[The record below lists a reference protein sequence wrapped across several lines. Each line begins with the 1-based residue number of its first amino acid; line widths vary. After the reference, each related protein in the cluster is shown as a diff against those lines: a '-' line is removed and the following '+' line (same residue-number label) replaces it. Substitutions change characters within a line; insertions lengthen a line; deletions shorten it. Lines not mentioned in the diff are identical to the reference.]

1 MKHPIRIRFSKVR
14 LLPPSLVLT
23 IAVSSVT
30 SYIYGQASA
39 PSENAP
45 QSDLMTSLDQ
55 TTLYPVQAQIAETS
69 NLNTVNENA
78 DTVKYLDN
86 ALTRGPFFFS
96 LETTATGTTNLRN
109 TFDNQP
115 STAGAYLTFAVPVGI
130 HFSSPISDFTA
141 NFRYDSN
148 VYPGN
153 SDLNHSSE
161 VYSHQLI
168 HQFSDTTISSWSLA
182 AGHIVLLGH
191 YLSPVIG
198 VGTTGVVASQKS
210 SGLQPITD
218 AATTYSI
225 AHQTSERNSWSASG
239 TAGWITQPVVNSA
252 LGTTTTLEQATAG
265 GDVQWQHALNSR
277 EVAGVEFTDVY
288 VNEISPSG
296 SSNYTLAKLTFGQTL
311 TPHSSFTA
319 GIGPLYSNST
329 LSASPQGNILTYAAN
344 AGFTYRRA
352 NQRIAGGYSR
362 VIELGYYIPSY
373 VDIPNYVA
381 NELYFTYDRPLTSK
395 MLLAVTSQFL
405 TTPGSEGRNNYA
417 QFASNARLDIHLT
430 QALDYHVEGAS
441 FIQTNANPT
450 PGYRDNE
457 ISTGITYSFGNP
469 LSREGDR
476 Q

>member
-1 MKHPIRIRFSKVR
+1 MKHPIRIRFSKAR

-23 IAVSSVT
+23 IAVSGAT
-30 SYIYGQASA
+30 SCVYGQASA
-39 PSENAP
+39 PSENT
-45 QSDLMTSLDQ
+45 QSRSDLMTSLDQ
-55 TTLYPVQAQIAETS
+55 TTLYPVQTQMAETS

-96 LETTATGTTNLRN
+96 LETTATESTNLRN

-115 STAGAYLTFAVPVGI
+115 STAGAYLTFALPLGI
-130 HFSSPISDFTA
+130 HFSSAISDFTA
-141 NFRYDSN
+141 NFRFDSN

-182 AGHIVLLGH
+182 AGHIVILGH

-198 VGTTGVVASQKS
+198 VGTTGVVAPQEP

-239 TAGWITQPVVNSA
+239 TGGWVTQPVVNSA
-252 LGTTTTLEQATAG
+252 LGTTTKYQEATAG

-319 GIGPLYSNST
+319 GIGPLYSNSN

-344 AGFTYRRA
+344 AGFAYRRA
-352 NQRIAGGYSR
+352 NQGITGGYSR
-362 VIELGYYIPSY
+362 VIELGYN
-373 VDIPNYVA
+373 IPNYVA

-395 MLLAVTSQFL
+395 ILLAVTSQFI
-405 TTPGSEGRNNYA
+405 TSPGPERGNNYA
-417 QFASNARLDIHLT
+417 QFASNARLDMHLT
-430 QALDYHVEGAS
+430 QTLDYHVEGAS
-441 FIQTNANPT
+441 FIQATATPT
-450 PGYRDNE
+450 PGFSDNE

-469 LSREGDR
+469 LSRAGDR